1 MNTFQNKFKFLVVLL
16 ACLAMTMPVFALDL
30 DSTVND
36 SQRQTYDRTKEQ
48 TQTSTQQTNR
58 AKTES
63 EVQKNNAE
71 GNVIPAVNTIQK
83 TEEKPVIK
91 QDLPSV
97 PALPSKA
104 NSSTVAPINNQYSGK
119 VPNKDAIIPCGD
131 IKVGDLII
139 DDSVVKSKTEK
150 TAKTKTTT
158 TAAASRTKVTENYR
172 YVTLAKGTQIRATN
186 KTKITDLLAEG
197 GNVIFLTTQEIYTP
211 VLKIPK
217 NTKLTAR
224 VVSAHRPQMSCN
236 GGLVGLRLVSAE
248 INGKTQTIDGGVFKL
263 QTDRIYFSNLKGEH
277 TYMKT
282 VAKKAKWGQNMFSKW
297 SKTSKKLA
305 NNGAGV
311 VLAPFPYIGGCVLAG
326 ASTISSPVTALL
338 GKGGNLVIPANTV
351 FTLKLYDEAKIRY

>member
-1 MNTFQNKFKFLVVLL
+1 ML
-16 ACLAMTMPVFALDL
+16 ACLTMTMPVFALDL

-48 TQTSTQQTNR
+48 NTKPQQTQT
-58 AKTES
+58 
-63 EVQKNNAE
+63 
-71 GNVIPAVNTIQK
+71 PQK
-83 TEEKPVIK
+83 TETAPVNQSNSDGNVVNTTTETVQEKPVIK
-91 QDLPSV
+91 QDLPTV

-119 VPNKDAIIPCGD
+119 VPNSDAIIPCND

-139 DDSVVKSKTEK
+139 DESVAKSKTASTKSDK
-150 TAKTKTTT
+150 TSASAKIKT
-158 TAAASRTKVTENYR
+158 EGNYR
-172 YVTLAKGTQIRATN
+172 YVVLAKGTQIRAIN
-186 KTKITDLLAEG
+186 KTKITDFLTEG
-197 GNVIFLTTQEIYTP
+197 GSVIFLSTQEISTP

-217 NTKLTAR
+217 NTKFTAR

-248 INGKTQTIDGGVFKL
+248 INGKTQQIDGGIIKL
-263 QTDRIYFSNLKGEH
+263 KTDRILFSNLKGEH
-277 TYMKT
+277 TYIKT
-282 VAKKAKWGQNMFSKW
+282 VAKKAKWGQNMYSKW
-297 SKTSKKLA
+297 AKTSQKLA

-338 GKGGNLVIPANTV
+338 GKGGNLVIPANTT